1 MNAKSA
7 LEELAK
13 EEKRKFV
20 QSVDLIV
27 NLKSIDLRKENINM
41 VVNVPHKLKDKK
53 VCGFLEKKLDIIN
66 TITKADF
73 PKYKDKKSL
82 KNLIKQYDFFIA
94 TAPLMPAVA
103 TTFGK
108 VLGPAGKMPSPQLG
122 IIQKET
128 QEAIKEELDKIS
140 KSIKIRVK
148 EASIKTS
155 IGNEKMKQEELI
167 ENIKAAYDGIINA
180 LPKKKDNI
188 RNIMIKF
195 TMSKPLKVE
204 VT

>member
-27 NLKSIDLRKENINM
+27 NLKGIDLRKENINM
-41 VVNVPHKLKDKK
+41 VVNVPYKLKDKK
-53 VCGFLEKKLDIIN
+53 VCGFLEKKSDLIN

-73 PKYKDKKSL
+73 LKYREKKSL
-82 KNLIKQYDFFIA
+82 KSLVKEYDFFIA
-94 TAPLMPAVA
+94 VATLMPAVA

-128 QEAIKEELDKIS
+128 QETVEQELDKIS

-167 ENIKAAYDGIINA
+167 DNIKSAYDGIINA

-188 RNIMIKF
+188 RSIMIKL

-204 VT
+204 VA